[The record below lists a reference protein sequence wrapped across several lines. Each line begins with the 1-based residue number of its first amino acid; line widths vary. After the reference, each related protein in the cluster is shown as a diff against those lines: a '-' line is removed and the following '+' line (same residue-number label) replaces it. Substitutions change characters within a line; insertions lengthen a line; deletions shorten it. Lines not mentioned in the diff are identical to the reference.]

1 MKKPCLLQVVVF
13 QNKKSENINVV
24 QNRYIIAK
32 VKKNDNETN

>member
-1 MKKPCLLQVVVF
+1 MKKPCLFQVVVF

>member
-1 MKKPCLLQVVVF
+1 MKKPFLLQVVVF